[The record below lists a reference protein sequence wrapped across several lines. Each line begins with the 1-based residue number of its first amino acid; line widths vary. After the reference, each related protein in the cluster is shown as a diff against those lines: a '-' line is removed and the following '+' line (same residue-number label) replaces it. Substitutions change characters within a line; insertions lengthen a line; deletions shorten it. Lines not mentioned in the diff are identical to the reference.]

1 MNDKPIIHTSFKSL
15 ANPIVTKRNGD
26 TYKLEIIQKSV
37 AKVMKGVMEEG
48 EKVLYEAMLD
58 FAKREKFTDIYLIDE
73 DFLRSAIENEIKR
86 RKCEK

>member
-1 MNDKPIIHTSFKSL
+1 MANAQAII
-15 ANPIVTKRNGD
+15 D
-26 TYKLEIIQKSV
+26 
-37 AKVMKGVMEEG
+37 MEEYQKLKQSDITLNKIWEILSKNEFKKDILTG
-48 EKVLYEAMLD
+48 NFYQTIQYEAMLD